1 MFLKNDIL
9 SMEILSRSLSEL
21 QRGNSCR
28 FCGRAEKF
36 DNLSREFLWV
46 SNELLISA
54 FRSEQREWKCPI
66 IEKCDQEMALVGI
79 EMFLKDLGTK
89 ITLFLKWLQENFWKI

>member
-21 QRGNSCR
+21 QRGKSCR

-36 DNLSREFLWV
+36 DNLSQEFLWV

-54 FRSEQREWKCPI
+54 FGQNSVNENVQ
-66 IEKCDQEMALVGI
+66 L
-79 EMFLKDLGTK
+79 LKNV
-89 ITLFLKWLQENFWKI
+89 IRKWR